1 MKHYTLNDNNL
12 QDWMENNKQEIHLLI
27 LEAIQEA
34 QKWSDYLL
42 DFVEIEV
49 ACIKSKDH
57 TINIDIN
64 NEAEAIDA
72 LNKCLDYFVKTEQ
85 FEQAIIARDCLKYY
99 NNL

>member
-1 MKHYTLNDNNL
+1 MRTYTLVDCTL
-12 QDWMENNKQEIHLLI
+12 EDFMELNRQQIHLDI
-27 LEAIQEA
+27 LEAIQNAIDAPEFA
-34 QKWSDYLL
+34 T
-42 DFVEIEV
+42 IEV

-64 NEAEAIDA
+64 NEAEAIDT

>member
-1 MKHYTLNDNNL
+1 MRTYTLVDCTL
-12 QDWMENNKQEIHLLI
+12 EDFMELNRQQIHLDI

-57 TINIDIN
+57 TVNIDIN

-72 LNKCLDYFVKTEQ
+72 LDKCLGYFVQSQQ
-85 FEQAIIARDCLKYY
+85 FELACIARDCLLHY

>member
-1 MKHYTLNDNNL
+1 MKHYTLENNNL

-34 QKWSDYLL
+34 IDTPE
-42 DFVEIEV
+42 FATIEV

-99 NNL
+99 NNPY